1 MRRSEARRLLGGVY
15 KGHVERHVRVV
26 AQREVEG
33 AAQGRDPP
41 LRHAAR
47 KEEKL
52 PVHGQP
58 VKRCGSQFAAARR
71 AGGSRRSLQGR
82 ERSLTRFAGG
92 SHVPTRKHGCDTA
105 KGVTRLWPRPRKGR
119 GWGESPRVLDR
130 GPTRLWI
137 KGCGKLALRHLAVK
151 AEEGVHHEPVD
162 VSLVQADVPP
172 RKGVAVHKA
181 REGLGVEVGCENHL
195 CAVPR
200 CRLQQQLVAA
210 VALRVPVPD
219 ECRRASESMG
229 WIGGV

>member
-105 KGVTRLWPRPRKGR
+105 KGVTRLWSRPRKGR
-119 GWGESPRVLDR
+119 GWGESPKGVGPRPNSSVDQRVRKASAAASSREGRGR
-130 GPTRLWI
+130 GP
-137 KGCGKLALRHLAVK
+137 
-151 AEEGVHHEPVD
+151 
-162 VSLVQADVPP
+162 S
-172 RKGVAVHKA
+172 
-181 REGLGVEVGCENHL
+181 
-195 CAVPR
+195 
-200 CRLQQQLVAA
+200 
-210 VALRVPVPD
+210 
-219 ECRRASESMG
+219 RASG
-229 WIGGV
+229 CFAGPG